1 MDFNSNLTITISS
14 KSQQKFQTFV
24 GFFIFEQKAKHM
36 KLLKEFK
43 DFAVKGNMLDMAIG
57 IIIGASF
64 NAIVNV
70 LVKNII
76 LPPISLLSDGISF
89 EEKKIILREASS
101 KAAQVS
107 IDYGLLI
114 ETVLDFL
121 IVGFTI
127 FIVVK
132 FINKLKNQANDIED
146 QTVPTPVD
154 IELLS
159 KIKDLLEEQNKTL
172 TKK

>member
-1 MDFNSNLTITISS
+1 
-14 KSQQKFQTFV
+14 
-24 GFFIFEQKAKHM
+24 M

-70 LVKNII
+70 LVKNVM
-76 LPPISLLSDGISF
+76 LPPLSLLSDGVNF
-89 EEKKIILREASS
+89 GEKKIILREAT
-101 KAAQVS
+101 KEATQVS

-114 ETVLDFL
+114 ETVIDFL

-127 FIVVK
+127 FIFVK
-132 FINKLKNQANDIED
+132 FINKLRNQANNVED
-146 QTVPTPVD
+146 TTVPTPAD

-159 KIKDLLEEQNKTL
+159 KIKDLLEEQNEAL
-172 TKK
+172 IKKEKS

>member
-1 MDFNSNLTITISS
+1 
-14 KSQQKFQTFV
+14 
-24 GFFIFEQKAKHM
+24 M

-43 DFAVKGNMLDMAIG
+43 DFAVKGNMIDMAIG

-76 LPPISLLSDGISF
+76 LPPLSLLSDGISF
-89 EEKKIILREASS
+89 GDKKLILREASDQAS
-101 KAAQVS
+101 QVS
-107 IDYGLLI
+107 VDYGLLI

-127 FIVVK
+127 FLVVK
-132 FINKLKNQANDIED
+132 FINRLRAKADDVQDV
-146 QTVPTPVD
+146 TVPTPADV
-154 IELLS
+154 ELLS
-159 KIKDLLEEQNKTL
+159 KIKDLLEEQNKVL
-172 TKK
+172 SSK

>member
-1 MDFNSNLTITISS
+1 MR
-14 KSQQKFQTFV
+14 
-24 GFFIFEQKAKHM
+24 FFIFEQKAKHM

-43 DFAVKGNMLDMAIG
+43 DFAVKGNMMDMAIG

-101 KAAQVS
+101 EAAQVS

>member
-1 MDFNSNLTITISS
+1 
-14 KSQQKFQTFV
+14 
-24 GFFIFEQKAKHM
+24 M
-36 KLLKEFK
+36 KLIKEFR
-43 DFAVKGNMLDMAIG
+43 DFAVKGNMIDMAIG

-89 EEKKIILREASS
+89 EEKKIVLKEATENS
-101 KAAQVS
+101 AQVS
-107 IDYGLLI
+107 LDYGLFI

-127 FIVVK
+127 FLVVK
-132 FINKLKNQANDIED
+132 FINKLRVKADDIKD
-146 QTVPTPVD
+146 VSVPTPAD
-154 IELLS
+154 IKLLS
-159 KIKDLLEEQNKTL
+159 NIEKLLEEQNKL
-172 TKK
+172 LKKK

>member
-1 MDFNSNLTITISS
+1 
-14 KSQQKFQTFV
+14 
-24 GFFIFEQKAKHM
+24 M
-36 KLLKEFK
+36 KLIKEFK
-43 DFAVKGNMLDMAIG
+43 DFAVKGNMIDMAIG

-76 LPPISLLSDGISF
+76 LPPFSLLSDGISF
-89 EEKKIILREASS
+89 AEKKLILREATAHAS
-101 KAAQVS
+101 QLS

-127 FIVVK
+127 FLVVK
-132 FINKLKNQANDIED
+132 FVNRLRAKAEDVQDIS
-146 QTVPTPVD
+146 VPTPADV
-154 IELLS
+154 ELLS
-159 KIKDLLEEQNKTL
+159 KIKDLLEEQNKVL
-172 TKK
+172 SKK